1 MNSSC
6 RLIWSA
12 IHNIINTRTYTFPV
26 LIPSKTKT
34 KSFKGSVM
42 HRSPLPKSAKNGDG
56 IRMKFKTDMQMR
68 GELMVTQAADAT

>member
-1 MNSSC
+1 
-6 RLIWSA
+6 
-12 IHNIINTRTYTFPV
+12 
-26 LIPSKTKT
+26 
-34 KSFKGSVM
+34 M